1 MTLFHALMS
10 VKADRGSPEVGAW
23 GGRRALDLGA
33 SVESSHLMPVA
44 GVHFCQESG
53 EMQELC
59 ALARRAVE
67 TNGTG
72 GKFTG
77 KGVCTKH
84 LEAFQAFFE
93 VGTGRYWGKNC
104 GLEMYFQLFLK

>member
-1 MTLFHALMS
+1 M
-10 VKADRGSPEVGAW
+10 K
-23 GGRRALDLGA
+23 
-33 SVESSHLMPVA
+33 
-44 GVHFCQESG
+44 
-53 EMQELC
+53 ELC
-59 ALARRAVE
+59 ALAQHMLKM
-67 TNGTG
+67 NGAEG
-72 GKFTG
+72 NFTG